1 MRSNQPPGG
10 RPQFTDPP
18 RPVHA
23 DTGSKGR
30 RRDGMPGP
38 GGPGPAGRLRRAAGL
53 LLLAG
58 ALALLLFGDGVV
70 VQAQTPPPLVSNI
83 GQDLD
88 FYGSLGSVAH
98 RAQRFTTGTNPGG
111 YTLTGIDLS
120 LRSENAGTTPPTVTL
135 HQGSATG
142 PTVADLNGPPALTA
156 DTTDTYRFTPTGT
169 VRLSG
174 STNYW
179 VVAKGG
185 SDDIDW
191 TQTESNNEDATPAD
205 GWTIQYGSGFR
216 FTGLTG
222 AFDASP
228 RTSRLSVHGTSR
240 ERGANTSATGAPVIT
255 APGGFRVAGL
265 LGVDLSGISDANG
278 AGDIADKATYRWQRF
293 DSAGAIREAD
303 RIGRGSTYTPTGA
316 DLGKALK
323 VVVSFTDDDGYG
335 EGPPAS
341 AATPA
346 IAAAPVT
353 LVGNAG
359 QGGDSNASY
368 TADHGQA
375 FTTGYNL
382 TGYTVSGVTIISEDP
397 DDDDIALQI
406 CGVNTSG
413 HPTTD
418 CTDLTAPPSSARGP
432 QDFTVA
438 STTTLTLT
446 ASTTYMVVFKS
457 PGGQSVRV
465 DATNSAGQD
474 ASSFADWS
482 IRDKFQ
488 WNNGGSWQDSSRSR
502 AIRIAIRGNVI
513 PLSATAPTA
522 ADGTVTATEDT
533 AYTFTAADFN
543 FSATTGGDTLA
554 SVELLTLPALGALT
568 LSSTAVTADQSV
580 TKDQLDAS
588 NLVYTPVANGSGSGY
603 ASFLFRVS
611 GSTATSTLVY
621 PMTIDVTPV
630 NDPATGTPTISGT
643 TRVGMALTAVTSA
656 VQDPDGSGSFSYQ
669 WIQVDADGTS
679 NPTNIGENSNAY
691 LLAEADLGRRVQ
703 VRVDFTDG
711 SGFAES
717 LTSEASPSSGA
728 VQPLD
733 GHLVS
738 NLTQSGDSDVLYTR
752 DHGQAFTT
760 GAASGGYPVTG
771 VSIISKDPNSDPIAL
786 KICEVNMSGHPTTT
800 CTDLTAPASS
810 AAGPLDFTVPSTT
823 PLTLAAS
830 TTYML
835 VFKAPLSPTELL
847 VDATTSTGQDASS
860 LPGWSVRDLFQWYD
874 NSNTWQNGSRG
885 RAIRI
890 AIKGPSRVTFDP
902 GEITRELNENTGANQ
917 DVGSPVTAAYTGTC
931 TLTHTLV
938 GADAAS
944 FQIDS
949 ATGQIKTRAGV
960 TYDHE
965 ARSSYTVTVAAS
977 DANCGAASA
986 AVTINV
992 NDVNEPPLAPREVVT
1007 SPTPGSYGSITVRW
1021 TPPDNTGRPDITG
1034 YDVETMRDHPGA
1046 GTSQATVS
1054 RVPR

>member
-18 RPVHA
+18 RQIHA

-38 GGPGPAGRLRRAAGL
+38 GGPGPASESAAVPGGRLRRAAAL

-70 VQAQTPPPLVSNI
+70 VQAQTLPPLVSNI
-83 GQDLD
+83 RQDLD
-88 FYGSLGSVAH
+88 FYASLGSSFDRV
-98 RAQRFTTGTNPGG
+98 QRFTTGTNPGG

-135 HQGSATG
+135 HRGSATG
-142 PTVADLNGPPALTA
+142 TTVADLSGPTALTA
-156 DTTDTYRFTPTGT
+156 GTTDTYRFTPTGT

-179 VVAKGG
+179 VLAKGG

-191 TQTESNNEDATPAD
+191 TQTTSNAEDATPAD
-205 GWTIQYGSGFR
+205 GWSIRYGSGFQR
-216 FTGLTG
+216 TGDRL
-222 AFDASP
+222 
-228 RTSRLSVHGTSR
+228 RTSLRILRLSVHGTAR
-240 ERGANTSATGAPVIT
+240 ERGANTSATGMPAIT

-278 AGDIADKATYRWQRF
+278 AEDIAHNATYRWQRF
-293 DSAGAIREAD
+293 DSAGAILEAD
-303 RIGRGSTYTPTGA
+303 RIGRASTYTPTGA

-346 IAAAPVT
+346 IGGT

-359 QGGDSNASY
+359 QGGDANASY

-382 TGYTVSGVTIISEDP
+382 TGYTVSGVTIISEDG

-413 HPTTD
+413 HPTTP
-418 CTDLTAPPSSARGP
+418 CTDLTAPASSARGP

-438 STTTLTLT
+438 NGTTLTLA

-457 PGGQSVRV
+457 PGGQLVHV

-474 ASSFADWS
+474 SSSLPGWS

-488 WNNGGSWQDSSRSR
+488 WNNGGDWQDSSGSK
-502 AIRIAIRGNVI
+502 AIRIAIQGNFI

-522 ADGTVTATEDT
+522 VDGTVTATEDT

-554 SVELLTLPALGALT
+554 SVELLTLPALGALA
-568 LSSTAVTADQSV
+568 LDGTAVTADQSV
-580 TKDQLDAS
+580 TKDQLDAG

-611 GSTATSTLVY
+611 GSTASSTLAY

-643 TRVGMALTAVTSA
+643 ARVGMVLTAVTSA

-679 NPTNIGENSNAY
+679 NPANIGENSNAY

-738 NLTQSGDSDVLYTR
+738 NLTQSGDSDVL
-752 DHGQAFTT
+752 
-760 GAASGGYPVTG
+760 P
-771 VSIISKDPNSDPIAL
+771 
-786 KICEVNMSGHPTTT
+786 
-800 CTDLTAPASS
+800 
-810 AAGPLDFTVPSTT
+810 
-823 PLTLAAS
+823 
-830 TTYML
+830 
-835 VFKAPLSPTELL
+835 
-847 VDATTSTGQDASS
+847 
-860 LPGWSVRDLFQWYD
+860 
-874 NSNTWQNGSRG
+874 
-885 RAIRI
+885 
-890 AIKGPSRVTFDP
+890 
-902 GEITRELNENTGANQ
+902 EI
-917 DVGSPVTAAYTGTC
+917 
-931 TLTHTLV
+931 
-938 GADAAS
+938 
-944 FQIDS
+944 
-949 ATGQIKTRAGV
+949 
-960 TYDHE
+960 
-965 ARSSYTVTVAAS
+965 
-977 DANCGAASA
+977 
-986 AVTINV
+986 
-992 NDVNEPPLAPREVVT
+992 
-1007 SPTPGSYGSITVRW
+1007 
-1021 TPPDNTGRPDITG
+1021 TGRPSPPAPPVADT
-1034 YDVETMRDHPGA
+1034 R
-1046 GTSQATVS
+1046 
-1054 RVPR
+1054 

>member
-23 DTGSKGR
+23 DTGSNGR
-30 RRDGMPGP
+30 RRVGMPGP
-38 GGPGPAGRLRRAAGL
+38 GGPGPAGESAAVPGGRLRRAAAL

-88 FYGSLGSVAH
+88 FYGGLGSLAH

-135 HQGSATG
+135 HRGSAIGTR
-142 PTVADLNGPPALTA
+142 VADLNGPTALTA
-156 DTTDTYRFTPTGT
+156 GTTDTYRFTPTGT

-191 TQTESNNEDATPAD
+191 TQTVSNVEDATPAG
-205 GWTIQYGSGFR
+205 GWTIQYGAGGR
-216 FTGLTG
+216 FTFQTG
-222 AFDASP
+222 AFTATS
-228 RTSRLSVHGTSR
+228 RTLRLSVHGTAR
-240 ERGANTSATGAPVIT
+240 ERGANTSATGAPAIT
-255 APGGFRVAGL
+255 APGGFRVAEL
-265 LGVDLSGISDANG
+265 LGVDLSGIGDANG
-278 AGDIADKATYRWQRF
+278 AEDIAHKATYQWQRF
-293 DSAGAIREAD
+293 DSAGANLEAD
-303 RIGRGSTYTPTGA
+303 RIGKASTYTPTDA

-335 EGPPAS
+335 EGPLTS

-346 IAAAPVT
+346 IAAAPVP

-413 HPTTD
+413 HPTTP
-418 CTDLTAPPSSARGP
+418 CTDLTAPASSAAGP
-432 QDFTVA
+432 LDFTVP
-438 STTTLTLT
+438 STTTLTLA

-457 PGGQSVRV
+457 PGGQLVHV

-474 ASSFADWS
+474 SSSLPGWS
-482 IRDKFQ
+482 IREKFQ
-488 WNNGGSWQDSSRSR
+488 WNNGGDWQDSSRSK
-502 AIRIAIRGNVI
+502 AIRIAIQGNVI

-522 ADGTVTATEDT
+522 VDGTVTATEDT

-554 SVELLTLPALGALT
+554 SVEILTLPALGALA
-568 LSSTAVTADQSV
+568 LDGTAVTADQSV
-580 TKDQLDAS
+580 TKLQLDAG
-588 NLVYTPVANGSGSGY
+588 NLVYTPVANASGPGY

-611 GSTATSTLVY
+611 GSTASSTLAY

-643 TRVGMALTAVTSA
+643 ARVGMALTAVTGA
-656 VQDPDGSGSFSYQ
+656 VQDPDGPGSFSYQ

-691 LLAEADLGRRVQ
+691 LLAEADLGKRVQ

-733 GHLVS
+733 GNLVS
-738 NLTQSGDSDVLYTR
+738 NLTPSGDARATYRR

-760 GAASGGYPVTG
+760 GADADGYPVTG
-771 VSIISKDPNSDPIAL
+771 VSIISEDPEGDAIAL
-786 KICEVNMSGHPTTT
+786 QICEVNTSGHPTTP

-810 AAGPLDFTVPSTT
+810 AAGPLDFTVPSST
-823 PLTLAAS
+823 PR
-830 TTYML
+830 
-835 VFKAPLSPTELL
+835 
-847 VDATTSTGQDASS
+847 DAGGQH
-860 LPGWSVRDLFQWYD
+860 DLHVGIQ
-874 NSNTWQNGSRG
+874 GSRFTN
-885 RAIRI
+885 AIVR
-890 AIKGPSRVTFDP
+890 GHHHQRRP
-902 GEITRELNENTGANQ
+902 GLLIPCR
-917 DVGSPVTAAYTGTC
+917 
-931 TLTHTLV
+931 LV
-938 GADAAS
+938 H
-944 FQIDS
+944 Q
-949 ATGQIKTRAGV
+949 GQI
-960 TYDHE
+960 
-965 ARSSYTVTVAAS
+965 
-977 DANCGAASA
+977 
-986 AVTINV
+986 
-992 NDVNEPPLAPREVVT
+992 PVV
-1007 SPTPGSYGSITVRW
+1007 
-1021 TPPDNTGRPDITG
+1021 
-1034 YDVETMRDHPGA
+1034 
-1046 GTSQATVS
+1046 
-1054 RVPR
+1054 